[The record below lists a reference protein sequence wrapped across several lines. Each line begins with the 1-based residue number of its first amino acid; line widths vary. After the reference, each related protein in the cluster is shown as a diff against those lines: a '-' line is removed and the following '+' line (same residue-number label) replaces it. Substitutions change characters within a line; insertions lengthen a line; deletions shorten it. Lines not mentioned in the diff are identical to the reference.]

1 MESKRCAS
9 CGESFHP
16 RPQTPKQTYC
26 SAPKCQRER
35 RRRWQQARRQNDPD
49 YRENQTQAQTAWAAQ
64 HLDYWREYRRRH
76 PEYSERNRILQQY
89 RDDRRRERLLAK
101 KNASTPETPVP
112 AGIYRL
118 TPMTRDDLAKMDAWT
133 VEITVVSRPYAQP
146 G

>member
-64 HLDYWREYRRRH
+64 HLDYWREFRRRH

-89 RDDRRRERLLAK
+89 RVVRLR
-101 KNASTPETPVP
+101 VP
-112 AGIYRL
+112 AGIYQL
-118 TPMTRDDLAKMDAWT
+118 TPMTRDDLAKMPIFMCHFETSAHSAYW
-133 VEITVVSRPYAQP
+133 EQLQGRKSFERPYF
-146 G
+146 